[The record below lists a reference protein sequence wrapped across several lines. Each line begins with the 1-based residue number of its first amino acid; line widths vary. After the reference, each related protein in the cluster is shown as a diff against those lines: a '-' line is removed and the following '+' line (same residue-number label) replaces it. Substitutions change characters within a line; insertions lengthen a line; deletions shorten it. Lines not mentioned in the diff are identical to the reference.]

1 MGGAGKYIGTG
12 VGAVIGGV
20 GGAYAGG
27 PMGAMAG
34 ASLGASL
41 GGMAGG
47 AIDGGPSLPTVPKA
61 PDPADDAVRNA
72 RLMERRK
79 QLGLQGR
86 MSTFLTTAQGD
97 QAPAKASTQQTLL
110 GG

>member
-1 MGGAGKYIGTG
+1 MGMGNNAVQGVVASTAAGQ
-12 VGAVIGGV
+12 A
-20 GGAYAGG
+20 A
-27 PMGAMAG
+27 
-34 ASLGASL
+34 L
-41 GGMAGG
+41 
-47 AIDGGPSLPTVPKA
+47 VPKA
-61 PDPADDAVRNA
+61 PDPADEAVRNA

-97 QAPAKASTQQTLL
+97 QTTAAPRAQQTLL

>member
-1 MGGAGKYIGTG
+1 M
-12 VGAVIGGV
+12 V
-20 GGAYAGG
+20 
-27 PMGAMAG
+27 
-34 ASLGASL
+34 AS
-41 GGMAGG
+41 
-47 AIDGGPSLPTVPKA
+47 PKMPKMPDA
-61 PDPADDAVRNA
+61 PPPPADPADEALRQA

-97 QAPAKASTQQTLL
+97 QAPATLGTKTLL